1 MGKEARI
8 NAEKRH
14 RTAEAV
20 ERWCKDVANIPFY
33 SVDECFAEI
42 RRVANNP
49 ELHHSPSPE
58 ILSAICK
65 RTVPLVAFLL
75 SANGI
80 NILDNARSV
89 HLEVIAIG
97 VCDGISAALWPDF
110 PTTYSRDELR
120 FVILG
125 GLLGRPMVDLHEI
138 DRRNRY
144 IGTMVKVYQSA
155 YNLFEAMH

>member
-20 ERWCKDVANIPFY
+20 ERWCKGVANNPFC
-33 SVDECFAEI
+33 SVDECFTEI

-49 ELHHSPSPE
+49 DLSHSPSPE

-75 SANGI
+75 RANGI
-80 NILDNARSV
+80 DILDNARSV
-89 HLEVIAIG
+89 QLEVIAIG
-97 VCDGISAALWPDF
+97 TCDGISAALWPDF
-110 PTTYSRDELR
+110 PTTYSRGDLR
-120 FVILG
+120 IVILRELQ
-125 GLLGRPMVDLHEI
+125 GLPMVAFHEI

-144 IGTMVKVYQSA
+144 IGTMVKIYQSA
-155 YNLFEAMH
+155 YHLFEAMH